1 MVNTST
7 PVDRP
12 CARPGCPKRVPA
24 TGPKYHSN
32 SCKSA
37 ASRARRREAKAAQ
50 ASSGQHAGTTVNRS
64 TSPSTTDLRWWTELS
79 EKLGPIAQELQAL
92 STAQSAAVAEHRILR
107 QLLEHT
113 IPHAVAGD
121 RSQLAA
127 LVAGFDAI
135 KNQQSLL
142 HAEREALTKDWHL
155 LHAEQSALRKEQ
167 HSLDVERDELKSQRE
182 EQSKRWD
189 SLQTECS
196 ALRTELSILVA
207 ERDELRAQQS
217 ELRQSAP
224 QCTETSL
231 ACVAEPSIPSS
242 QADWEALVCE
252 QRDTYASLF
261 EDMQLQFLRLLPL
274 IPRGAGAIDL
284 WSSTSIE
291 SRAYWKHWLVPLLG
305 PQLEQRV
312 KNTGITSP
320 PKVMARVNR
329 MLPYAVLAAQIY
341 LSEIIIRPARVPPS
355 DTKLSQWV
363 LASMRAAPKLYLP
376 QFLSVAEQDPTM
388 LSLATADA
396 MTPIHRQL
404 LAFKPSA
411 PVG

>member
-1 MVNTST
+1 M
-7 PVDRP
+7 
-12 CARPGCPKRVPA
+12 
-24 TGPKYHSN
+24 
-32 SCKSA
+32 
-37 ASRARRREAKAAQ
+37 
-50 ASSGQHAGTTVNRS
+50 
-64 TSPSTTDLRWWTELS
+64 TTDLPWWTELS

-155 LHAEQSALRKEQ
+155 LHAEQSALRKEH

-189 SLQTECS
+189 SLQSECTALRTELSILVAERDELKSQREEQSQRWDSLQAECT

-231 ACVAEPSIPSS
+231 ACVTEPSVPSS
-242 QADWEALVCE
+242 QADWEALLTE
-252 QRDTYASLF
+252 EKMSYSLQFASLR
-261 EDMQLQFLRLLPL
+261 LHFLRLLPL
-274 IPRGAGAIDL
+274 IPRGAGPL
-284 WSSTSIE
+284 ESWSSTSIE
-291 SRAYWKHWLVPLLG
+291 SHAYWKHWLVPLLG
-305 PQLEQRV
+305 PQLEQLV

-341 LSEIIIRPARVPPS
+341 LSEILIRPARVPPS

-388 LSLATADA
+388 LSLATVNAITA
-396 MTPIHRQL
+396 IHRQI
-404 LAFKPSA
+404 LAFKQSA